1 MEKKVKKRE
10 FFRPC
15 RKLFGTTLTRN
26 KVKLR
31 KHLWSGTYVR
41 KLRTVQAHCIYVMSY
56 LDIDQILYEEERI
69 PCVLQVDAYQMGFL
83 DPSINNTNNNN
94 NNNSNN
100 DNNNIFDD
108 LPENTRIELPL
119 WLVLA
124 LNNFVQ
130 IELPKHY
137 NKKMRD
143 EILAGADNIN
153 LKEFSN
159 YFFEVGTNLAFKLDS
174 DDLKVSLQHAFA
186 GSRYRSLVMHAL
198 SSWNDDITEFAQNLT
213 SAENSILCKGK
224 INMYIMI

>member
-1 MEKKVKKRE
+1 
-10 FFRPC
+10 
-15 RKLFGTTLTRN
+15 
-26 KVKLR
+26 
-31 KHLWSGTYVR
+31 
-41 KLRTVQAHCIYVMSY
+41 MSY
-56 LDIDQILYEEERI
+56 LDIDQILYEEERV

-83 DPSINNTNNNN
+83 DPSA

-100 DNNNIFDD
+100 NSNSLYDD

-124 LNNFVQ
+124 LNNFVE

-159 YFFEVGTNLAFKLDS
+159 YFFEVGTNLAFKLEN

-213 SAENSILCKGK
+213 SAEYLILYNGNIK
-224 INMYIMI
+224 

>member
-1 MEKKVKKRE
+1 
-10 FFRPC
+10 
-15 RKLFGTTLTRN
+15 
-26 KVKLR
+26 
-31 KHLWSGTYVR
+31 
-41 KLRTVQAHCIYVMSY
+41 MSY
-56 LDIDQILYEEERI
+56 LDIDQILYEEERV

-83 DPSINNTNNNN
+83 DPSISNTNNNTNNNTD
-94 NNNSNN
+94 NN
-100 DNNNIFDD
+100 DNNNNIFDD

-213 SAENSILCKGK
+213 SAEYLILCKGE
-224 INMYIMI
+224 INILYHDLMIDSSCIDIVA

>member
-1 MEKKVKKRE
+1 
-10 FFRPC
+10 
-15 RKLFGTTLTRN
+15 
-26 KVKLR
+26 
-31 KHLWSGTYVR
+31 
-41 KLRTVQAHCIYVMSY
+41 MSY
-56 LDIDQILYEEERI
+56 LDIDQILYEEERV

-83 DPSINNTNNNN
+83 DSSISNTNTNNNTDN
-94 NNNSNN
+94 NNN
-100 DNNNIFDD
+100 DNNNIFED

-130 IELPKHY
+130 IDLPKHY

-213 SAENSILCKGK
+213 SAEYSILCKGTV
-224 INMYIMI
+224 YIMI